1 MEKQQKN
8 YYAYLLIGSAF
19 GLGLMPFAPGTFG
32 TLLGV
37 ILHIVIVLVLP
48 LSLQWPALLVVF
60 FLVCAANNWL
70 TPWAVAYWQQ
80 EDPGHFVLDEVA
92 GYLLVPLLFHQ
103 GQLWQVAL
111 WGFLLFRVFDIIK
124 IPPAR
129 QVDQQIHGAWGILL
143 DDLVSSVYVVLV
155 MYGLWWLGP
164 KIGLEKWLISSM

>member
-1 MEKQQKN
+1 
-8 YYAYLLIGSAF
+8 
-19 GLGLMPFAPGTFG
+19 
-32 TLLGV
+32 
-37 ILHIVIVLVLP
+37 
-48 LSLQWPALLVVF
+48 VVF

-70 TPWAVAYWQQ
+70 TPWAVAFWQQ

>member
-1 MEKQQKN
+1 MEKQQQK

-32 TLLGV
+32 TLFGV
-37 ILHIVIVLVLP
+37 ILHVVITLTLP
-48 LSLQWPALLVVF
+48 LSLQWPALLVLF
-60 FLVCAANNWL
+60 FLVCAANNVL
-70 TPWAVAYWQQ
+70 TPWAEAYWQQ

-111 WGFLLFRVFDIIK
+111 WGFLLFRFFDIIK

-155 MYGLWWLGP
+155 LHGLWRLGP
-164 KIGLEKWLISSM
+164 KIGLARWLIS